1 MNETTFDFA
10 PAKKAFSRIGLGLS
24 AILVISTVLQVLW
37 FAVPSAF
44 WGEDSWV
51 NTSSW
56 WMWLGTIVPLYM
68 IAIPLG
74 LLIMRKLPTQTPQ
87 DNKLSAKNFLVFVPM
102 CICVMYGGNLIG
114 TVLSLVLSGGTA
126 ENAVVDYAMDTSPLK
141 VLVMVILAPLLEE
154 YVCRKQVIDRTRQ
167 YGEKTAV
174 FLSALVF
181 GLLHQNLYQFFYT
194 FGLGLIFA
202 YIYTRSGR
210 LRYPVLLHGFVNF
223 LGSVVAPWLLNHVDI
238 AAIENLDP
246 SASEEV
252 IMEVLA
258 PMLPGFLMFMLY
270 ALTLIGF
277 AVWGLVLLILKCR
290 KLIWKEAE
298 AQLPRGTVV
307 KTVYLNVGMVLY
319 TLLCIAAII
328 LSLL

>member
-1 MNETTFDFA
+1 MNETTYDFA
-10 PAKKAFSRIGLGLS
+10 SAKRTFSRMGLALS
-24 AILVISTVLQVLW
+24 AILAISTVLQVLW
-37 FAVPSAF
+37 FAIPAAIS
-44 WGEDSWV
+44 GEDNWAS
-51 NTSSW
+51 TSSW

-68 IAIPLG
+68 LAIPIG
-74 LLIMRKLPTQTPQ
+74 LMIMRKLPTQTPQ

-126 ENAVVDYAMDTSPLK
+126 ENAVMNYAMDNSLLK

-181 GLLHQNLYQFFYT
+181 GLLHQNLYQFFYA

-202 YIYTRSGR
+202 YIYTRTGR
-210 LRYPVLLHGFVNF
+210 LRYSVLLHGFVNF
-223 LGSVVAPWLLNHVDI
+223 LGSVVAPWLLSNVDI
-238 AAIENLDP
+238 AALENLDP
-246 SASEEV
+246 TASEEV
-252 IMEVLA
+252 IMEILA

-270 ALTLIGF
+270 ALLLIGF

-290 KLIWKEAE
+290 KLMWKQAE
-298 AQLPRGTVV
+298 AQLPGGTAV
-307 KTVYLNVGMVLY
+307 KIVYLNVGMVLY
-319 TLLCIAAII
+319 ILLCIASII
-328 LSLL
+328 IALF